1 MGLILSFLAIV
12 LLVAADQGIKIWAI
26 TVLQEKGTMPFL
38 HIGNWK
44 LFDLTYLENS
54 GAVFGSFHKVGCDIL
69 NRLSLDR
76 RGGFT
81 G

>member
-1 MGLILSFLAIV
+1 MGLILSFFAIV

-44 LFDLTYLENS
+44 IPVRFL
-54 GAVFGSFHKVGCDIL
+54 AVF
-69 NRLSLDR
+69 LDSAIY
-76 RGGFT
+76 
-81 G
+81 

>member
-1 MGLILSFLAIV
+1 MGLILSFFAIV
-12 LLVAADQGIKIWAI
+12 LLVAADQGIKLWAI

-54 GAVFGSFHKVGCDIL
+54 GAVFGSFSVQRYLLIGVTSVSIL
-69 NRLSLDR
+69 V
-76 RGGFT
+76 
-81 G
+81 